1 MGVASLPGKK
11 FDSMDGT
18 HSRNNV
24 FQRWRSLRVGLLV
37 ASVTGILSALFT
49 LWQIEGERVI
59 DVEDVDRRALAIAH
73 VLSYTVHDALRGP
86 AEDVA
91 TRLGKRLEGHNRL
104 LGCAV
109 FGSDGR
115 LIAAGQKLKGFESS
129 ISGELTRLLPG
140 DIDRCCTLL
149 DHGRP
154 VRMRA
159 ERMLRDDGE
168 AAGTFV
174 VAHDVTFIAERAAA
188 RLTQGVFVVVI
199 TAVML
204 ATLVGGIAWL
214 VYDRPLRH
222 LADWMRRVRIQDSS
236 EAPPIWLPSSQLV
249 SETNRFAASY
259 RAARTATFQEAHEA
273 ARYDRIWTSGRLR
286 AHALDCLGIGNQ
298 LVVVSSREPYL
309 HVRRDGKPHPVVP
322 PGGVVTAIDPVLQA
336 CGGVWIAHGTGE
348 ADRETA
354 DAVGR
359 LTVPLAD
366 PRYTLRRVWMTPREH
381 DAYYGCCNDAI
392 WPMCLMAH
400 ERPIFRTSDWQ
411 HYVAMNRRFADAVLE
426 EVGGGQDIVLVQDYQ
441 MALVPQMVREV
452 RPDLRICLFWHIP
465 WPSVDAIRIC
475 PWREEILRGML
486 GADVIGFHLQKYCN
500 SFLDTVDRMLEA
512 KLDRD
517 HFTAEVRGHVSRV
530 RALPISVQPW
540 RERGVPAG
548 PTLDRR
554 HEALREVMGLE
565 GVEVA
570 VGVDRIDH
578 SKGLQEKLR
587 AFAHFLQKY
596 PQHHGRVSLVQL
608 AAPSRLHLK
617 RYQDHL
623 EELVHYAEQINSQFA
638 TEGWKPIHLLVDQHD
653 AGTVH
658 AFLSMATIAIVSSL
672 HDGMN
677 LVAKEYVLAQD
688 GLGGCLILSEF
699 AGAAQQLTD
708 ALVINPYDTEQFA
721 DAIRYA
727 MEMPVEER
735 SERMRR
741 LRWHVDE
748 HNIYRWAAEVLS
760 GMHAVKPANVQA
772 AADGKAWV

>member
-1 MGVASLPGKK
+1 MNEKIL
-11 FDSMDGT
+11 
-18 HSRNNV
+18 
-24 FQRWRSLRVGLLV
+24 QRLRSLRAGLMV
-37 ASVTGILSALFT
+37 AGVAGIIGVLFV
-49 LWQIEGERVI
+49 WRQMERERVI
-59 DVEDVDRRALAIAH
+59 DVDDIDRRARAIAH

-86 AEDVA
+86 PENVPA
-91 TRLGKRLEGHNRL
+91 RLGERLEGHSRL

-109 FGSDGR
+109 FDSAGR
-115 LIAAGQKLKGFESS
+115 LLASGRNLQNFESS
-129 ISGELTRLLPG
+129 IGRELTQLFPG
-140 DIDRCCTLL
+140 DSDRCSTLL
-149 DHGRP
+149 DRGHPIRI
-154 VRMRA
+154 RA
-159 ERMLRDDGE
+159 ERVLRDDGQ

-174 VAHDVTFIAERAAA
+174 VVHDARFIAERAAT
-188 RLTQGVFVVVI
+188 RMTQGLIVVAI
-199 TAVML
+199 TAAVL
-204 ATLVGGIAWL
+204 AALVGGIAWL
-214 VYDRPLRH
+214 AYDRPLQH
-222 LADWMRRVRIQDSS
+222 LADWMRRLRIEDSADS
-236 EAPPIWLPSSQLV
+236 PPVWLPSTHLM
-249 SETNRFAASY
+249 SESHRLAASF
-259 RAARTATFQEAHEA
+259 RAARTARFEEASEA
-273 ARYDRIWTSGRLR
+273 VRSDRIWTSGRLR

-354 DAVGR
+354 DSAGR
-359 LTVPLAD
+359 LTVPPAD
-366 PRYTLRRVWMTPREH
+366 PRYTLRRVWMTPDEH

-392 WPMCLMAH
+392 WPMCLLAH
-400 ERPIFRTSDWQ
+400 ERPFFRTSDWQ

-426 EVGGGQDIVLVQDYQ
+426 EVGGGQAIVLVQDYQ
-441 MALVPQMVREV
+441 MALVPQMVRKV

-486 GADVIGFHLQKYCN
+486 GADVIGFHLQQYCN
-500 SFLDTVDRMLEA
+500 NFLETIDRMLEA

-517 HFTAEVRGHVSRV
+517 HFRAEIRGHVARV

-540 RERGVPAG
+540 SERGAAAG
-548 PTLDRR
+548 PALDRR
-554 HEALREVMGLE
+554 HEAVRQALGLE

-570 VGVDRIDH
+570 VGVDRVDH
-578 SKGLQEKLR
+578 TKGLSERLR

-596 PQHHGRVSLVQL
+596 PQHRGRVSLVQL

-617 RYQDHL
+617 RYRDHL
-623 EELVHYAEQINSQFA
+623 DELVLYTEQINAQFGMA
-638 TEGWKPIHLLVDQHD
+638 GWTPIHLLVDQHD

-658 AFLSMATIAIVSSL
+658 TFLSMATVAIVSSL

-677 LVAKEYVLAQD
+677 LVAKEYVLTQD
-688 GLGGCLILSEF
+688 SLGGCLILSEF

-727 MEMPVEER
+727 VEMPADER
-735 SERMRR
+735 AERMRR
-741 LRWHVDE
+741 LRRHVDE
-748 HNIYRWAAEVLS
+748 HNIYRWAADMLS
-760 GMHAVKPANVQA
+760 GMHAVTPAKVRV
-772 AADGKAWV
+772 AADEKAAV

>member
-1 MGVASLPGKK
+1 
-11 FDSMDGT
+11 MDGT
-18 HSRNNV
+18 HARDNL
-24 FQRWRSLRVGLLV
+24 FQRWRSLRAGLLV
-37 ASVTGILSALFT
+37 AGIAVVLGSLFI
-49 LWQIEGERVI
+49 WGQMERERVI
-59 DVEDVDRRALAIAH
+59 DVDDIDRRARAIAH

-86 AEDVA
+86 TDNVVA
-91 TRLGKRLEGHNRL
+91 RLGKRLEGHSRL

-109 FGSDGR
+109 FDSDGR
-115 LIAAGQKLKGFESS
+115 LLAAGENLKGFESS
-129 ISGELTRLLPG
+129 IASELSRLLPG
-140 DIDRCCTLL
+140 DADRCSTLL
-149 DHGRP
+149 HGRRP
-154 VRMRA
+154 VRIRA
-159 ERMLRDDGE
+159 ERMLSDDGGV
-168 AAGTFV
+168 AGTFIV
-174 VAHDVTFIAERAAA
+174 VHDATFIAERAAV
-188 RLTQGVFVVVI
+188 RLTQGLFVVTI
-199 TAVML
+199 TSVML
-204 ATLVGGIAWL
+204 AALVGGAVWL
-214 VYDRPLRH
+214 AYDRPLQH
-222 LADWMRRVRIQDSS
+222 LADWMRRLRIEDSS
-236 EAPPIWLPSSQLV
+236 ESPPVWLPSSHLA
-249 SETNRFAASY
+249 SETTRLAASY
-259 RAARTATFQEAHEA
+259 RAARTATFQEAHET
-273 ARYDRIWTSGRLR
+273 ARFDRIWTSGRLR

-298 LVVVSSREPYL
+298 LVVVSSREPYA
-309 HVRRDGKPHPVVP
+309 HMRRDGKPHPVVP

-354 DAVGR
+354 DSVGR
-359 LTVPLAD
+359 LTVPPAD

-392 WPMCLMAH
+392 WPMCLLAH

-426 EVGGGQDIVLVQDYQ
+426 EVGGGQAIVLVQDYQ
-441 MALVPQMVREV
+441 MALVPQMVRGV

-465 WPSVDAIRIC
+465 WPSVDSIRIC

-486 GADVIGFHLQKYCN
+486 GADVIGFHLQQYCN

-530 RALPISVQPW
+530 RAFPISVQPW
-540 RERGVPAG
+540 SERGVPAG
-548 PTLDRR
+548 PALDRR
-554 HEALREVMGLE
+554 HEALREALGLK

-578 SKGLQEKLR
+578 TKGLPERLR

-596 PQHHGRVSLVQL
+596 PQHRGRVSLVQL

-617 RYQDHL
+617 RYRDHL
-623 EELVHYAEQINSQFA
+623 EELVHYAEQINAQFA
-638 TEGWKPIHLLVDQHD
+638 ADGWKPIHLLVDQHD

-677 LVAKEYVLAQD
+677 LVAKEYVLSQD

-727 MEMPVEER
+727 VEMPADER

-741 LRWHVDE
+741 LRRHVDE

-760 GMHAVKPANVQA
+760 GMHAVTPAKVRS
-772 AADGKAWV
+772 AADGKALV